1 MKNYVVAAALA
12 LLLPA
17 MPAAAIEGR
26 YRVEGKISAEKSYAG
41 EAIVRRTGEVYAIA
55 WQTTAG
61 RHVGTALLESNV
73 LSIVFRDQS
82 GRETPGV
89 GSFIVE
95 NGKIAGG
102 RWATLGTNKTG
113 SEAWTL
119 TER

>member
-1 MKNYVVAAALA
+1 MKIYVAATALA
-12 LLLPA
+12 LLVQVI
-17 MPAAAIEGR
+17 PAAAIEGR
-26 YRVEGKISAEKSYAG
+26 YRVEGRVSAEKGYAG

-61 RHVGTALLESNV
+61 RHVGTALLEGNV
-73 LSIVFRDQS
+73 LSIVFRDQA

-95 NGKIAGG
+95 DGEIVRG